1 MPAKRP
7 PAIQDKMY
15 VEIDRIAYEKYGV
28 FEPKGTP
35 ILAPTITTKV
45 PRGKFEV
52 VYTSVLFDILK
63 ELGNK
68 KIKVFE
74 WMLDKKDSNNQLNY
88 SQREIAEETGAS
100 LPTVNETIKTLME
113 AELLK
118 RKGTVYMFSPG
129 LMIKGSQLRE
139 AYLMRKFEEIPDTK
153 PMQIAD
159 KQSGAV
165 DAQLDGQLEFIDIDG
180 TIAER
185 AR

>member
-74 WMLDKKDSNNQLNY
+74 WMLDK
-88 SQREIAEETGAS
+88 G
-100 LPTVNETIKTLME
+100 
-113 AELLK
+113 
-118 RKGTVYMFSPG
+118 
-129 LMIKGSQLRE
+129 
-139 AYLMRKFEEIPDTK
+139 
-153 PMQIAD
+153 
-159 KQSGAV
+159 
-165 DAQLDGQLEFIDIDG
+165 
-180 TIAER
+180 
-185 AR
+185 